1 MVNLVL
7 NQRKRYGNFKKVNQ
21 NQTFLKEYM
30 DKNYLL
36 INQQT
41 KERNIMTF
49 EEILNWKNE
58 RDLTG
63 DDLVFISFF

>member
-1 MVNLVL
+1 
-7 NQRKRYGNFKKVNQ
+7 
-21 NQTFLKEYM
+21 M